1 MESLGKQGEA
11 MGKVGG
17 RQLAVLKAHPGHQAS
32 KLSLYTWVF
41 ATCDVCS
48 INNRHSL
55 PLTS

>member
-1 MESLGKQGEA
+1 

-32 KLSLYTWVF
+32 KLSLCTWVF
-41 ATCDVCS
+41 AACDVCS
-48 INNRHSL
+48 INNGHSL